1 MNKGV
6 QLDFNS
12 ILFAYGNTDGALDNQ
27 SLYRI
32 AASEAGMNVEEFNRL
47 EPIGEDGRKYSVKAR
62 EVRWI
67 QQSLKRM
74 GLLEKTDVRGKWQLT
89 SEGRKKVELRKAIT
103 GFSMLAF
110 STKLG
115 IAIWGDSRYIFSQIN
130 EPITLTVSSPPYPIK
145 YGRGYGKWREDE
157 IIDLVIGVLE
167 PIIANLVD
175 GGSVMLNMGNDV
187 FEDGVAS
194 RSIYVEKL
202 VIRMYETLGLRK
214 MDTLIW
220 HNPSKAPGPVQ
231 WANVERLQLSTGY
244 EPILWM
250 CNNPKKVKT
259 DNRRVLQP
267 ISEAHQK
274 LIDRGGEKR
283 TSVNGDGTH
292 TVRAGSFGRQVNGK
306 IPSNVIRQVHQSKSS
321 NEYRRLCREHNLP
334 VHSAMFPYELAEFLV
349 KFGSDKGDL
358 IVDPF
363 GGSLTSALVADDLER
378 RFITAD
384 TVHEYLMGG
393 SLRFGE
399 RAEVNPQFKSIFL
412 GNYQPPQ
419 SDIA

>member
-1 MNKGV
+1 MSNKRT
-6 QLDFNS
+6 QLDFDS
-12 ILFAYGNTDGALDNQ
+12 LLLAYGDSNTGALDNN
-27 SLYRI
+27 SLYHI
-32 AASEAGMNVEEFNRL
+32 AANEAGIPLDDLNRL
-47 EPIGEDGRKYSVKAR
+47 EPIGKDGRKYSKTTR
-62 EVRWI
+62 QIRWA

-89 SEGRKKVELRKAIT
+89 HEGRKKVELRKAIT

-115 IAIWGDSRYIFSQIN
+115 IAIWGDSRHIFSQIN

-157 IIDLVIGVLE
+157 IIDLIIGVLE

-175 GGSVMLNMGNDV
+175 GGSVMLNVGNDV
-187 FEDGVAS
+187 FEDGVPS

-220 HNPSKAPGPVQ
+220 YNPSKAPGPVQ
-231 WANVERLQLSTGY
+231 WANVERMQLSTGY

-250 CNNPKKVKT
+250 CNNPKKVRT

-292 TVRAGSFGRQVNGK
+292 TVRKGSFGTQVNGK

-321 NEYRRLCREHNLP
+321 NEYRRLCKEHGLP
-334 VHSAMFPYELAEFLV
+334 VHGAMFPYELVEFLV
-349 KFGSDKGDL
+349 KFASEEGEL
-358 IVDPF
+358 IADPF
-363 GGSLTSALVADDLER
+363 GGSLTSALVAHKLGR

-384 TVHEYLMGG
+384 TIYEYLKGG
-393 SLRFGE
+393 SLRFGDE
-399 RAEVNPQFKSIFL
+399 AEMNPQFNQIYTGYKCEV
-412 GNYQPPQ
+412 
-419 SDIA
+419 A

>member
-1 MNKGV
+1 MKNQRT
-6 QLDFNS
+6 QLDFDS
-12 ILFAYGNTDGALDNQ
+12 LLLAYGESNTGALDNN

-32 AASEAGMNVEEFNRL
+32 AANEAGIPLDDLNHL
-47 EPIGEDGRKYSVKAR
+47 EPIGKDGRKYSKTTR
-62 EVRWI
+62 QIRWA

-89 SEGRKKVELRKAIT
+89 YEGRKKVELRKAIT

-115 IAIWGDSRYIFSQIN
+115 IAIWGDSRHIFSQIN

-145 YGRGYGKWREDE
+145 YGRGYGVWRDNEV
-157 IIDLVIGVLE
+157 IDLIIGVLE
-167 PIIANLVD
+167 PIMGNLVD
-175 GGSVMLNMGNDV
+175 GGSIMLNVGNDV
-187 FEDGVAS
+187 FEDGVPS

-231 WANVERLQLSTGY
+231 WANVERMQLSTGY

-250 CNNPKKVKT
+250 TNNPKAVKT

-267 ISEAHQK
+267 ISEAHQR
-274 LIDRGGEKR
+274 LIDQGGEKR
-283 TSVNGDGTH
+283 TSVSGDGTH
-292 TVRAGSFGRQVNGK
+292 TVRKGSFGTQVKGK

-321 NEYRRLCREHNLP
+321 NEYRRLCKEHGLP
-334 VHSAMFPYELAEFLV
+334 IHGAMYPYEIAEFLV
-349 KFGSDKGDL
+349 KFGSEPGDL
-358 IVDPF
+358 VVDPF
-363 GGSLTSALVADDLER
+363 SGSFTTPKVCEDLGR
-378 RFITAD
+378 RWIGSD
-384 TVHEYLMGG
+384 NIHEYIKGG
-393 SLRFGE
+393 SLRFGD
-399 RAEVNPQFKSIFL
+399 EVEMNPQFDQIFT
-412 GNYQPPQ
+412 GYKCEV
-419 SDIA
+419 A

>member
-1 MNKGV
+1 MKLHQK
-6 QLDFNS
+6 QLDFDS
-12 ILFAYGNTDGALDNQ
+12 ILFAYGHSSGALDNNT
-27 SLYRI
+27 LYRV
-32 AASEAGMNVEEFNRL
+32 AANEAGISDEELTRL
-47 EPIGEDGRKYSVKAR
+47 EPIGEDGRKYSKTTR
-62 EVRWI
+62 QIRWI

-89 SEGRKKVELRKAIT
+89 HEGRKKVELHKAIS

-115 IAIWGDSRYIFSQIN
+115 IAIWGDSRHVFSQIN

-145 YGRGYGKWREDE
+145 YGRAYGAWRENE

-175 GGSVMLNMGNDV
+175 GGSIMLNMGNDV
-187 FEDGVAS
+187 FEDGMAS

-231 WANVERLQLSTGY
+231 WANVERMQLSTSY

-250 CNNPKKVKT
+250 CNNPKKVRT

-283 TSVNGDGTH
+283 TTVSGDGTH
-292 TVRAGSFGRQVNGK
+292 TVRAGSFGRQVDGK
-306 IPSNVIRQVHQSKSS
+306 IASNIIRRPHQSSSS
-321 NEYRRLCREHNLP
+321 NEYRRLCKEHNLP
-334 VHSAMFPYELAEFLV
+334 IHGAMFPYELAEFLV
-349 KFGSDKGDL
+349 KFGSEEGDL
-358 IVDPF
+358 VVDPF
-363 GGSLTSALVADDLER
+363 GGAMTTAKVAHDLGR

-384 TVHEYLMGG
+384 TVYEYLMGG

-399 RAEVNPQFKSIFL
+399 DADVNPEFEQIYT
-412 GNYQPPQ
+412 GYRCG
-419 SDIA
+419 AA

>member
-1 MNKGV
+1 MGNKRT
-6 QLDFNS
+6 QLDFDS
-12 ILFAYGNTDGALDNQ
+12 LLLAYGDSNTGALDND

-32 AASEAGMNVEEFNRL
+32 AANEAGIPLDDLNRL
-47 EPIGEDGRKYSVKAR
+47 EPIGKDGRKYSKTTR
-62 EVRWI
+62 QIRWA

-89 SEGRKKVELRKAIT
+89 HEGRKKVELRKAIT

-115 IAIWGDSRYIFSQIN
+115 IAIWGDSRHIFSQIN

-175 GGSVMLNMGNDV
+175 GGSVMLNVGNDV
-187 FEDGVAS
+187 FEDGMAS

-231 WANVERLQLSTGY
+231 WANVERMQLSTGY

-267 ISEAHQK
+267 ISEAHQR
-274 LIDRGGEKR
+274 LIDQGGEKR

-292 TVRAGSFGRQVNGK
+292 TVRKGSFGAQVNGK
-306 IPSNVIRQVHQSKSS
+306 IASNVIRQVHQSKSS

-349 KFGSDKGDL
+349 KFGSTPGDL
-358 IVDPF
+358 VVDPF
-363 GGSLTSALVADDLER
+363 SGSFTTAKVCEDLDR
-378 RFITAD
+378 RWIGSD
-384 TVHEYLMGG
+384 NIHEYVKGG
-393 SLRFGE
+393 SLRFGD
-399 RAEVNPQFKSIFL
+399 EVEMNSQFDQIYTGYKCEV
-412 GNYQPPQ
+412 
-419 SDIA
+419 A